1 MINPNHGLIWS
12 NSYKKVETSMMPL
25 MTSFNKHKCVTSQW
39 FTQMIDAS
47 VSHAK
52 VAFQGSHFSVS

>member
-1 MINPNHGLIWS
+1 
-12 NSYKKVETSMMPL
+12 MMPL

-52 VAFQGSHFSVS
+52 VAFQGSHFSIS